1 MSKTI
6 EQVKQDFRQ
15 RGITVEQW
23 ARENGFRS
31 DAVRN
36 VLAGRSKGYFGNGH
50 KIQVAL
56 GIKDQ
61 PK

>member
-6 EQVKQDFRQ
+6 EQVRQDFRQ
-15 RGITVEQW
+15 RGITIEQW
-23 ARENGFRS
+23 ARENGFPYT
-31 DAVRN
+31 AVRN
-36 VLAGRSKGYFGNGH
+36 VMAGRNKGYYGNGH

-56 GIKDQ
+56 GLKDQ